1 MEVRI
6 VAQLSSC
13 LDDLEASDERVVV
26 IGVTSRPETIDQGL
40 RRAGRFEREVS
51 LSVPNEEARIQI
63 LKRLT
68 VNMRLQEKFPYEEL
82 VQLTPGFVGADI
94 QTLCKEASIIAVERV
109 IQHYDL
115 DSDSDAV
122 KEKDDSWLS
131 SFYIEVSDFV
141 KASKLVKPSA
151 QREGFSTVPNT
162 TWNDV
167 GALDQVRAELRMSI
181 VEPIRNPQIFK
192 DVGLSAPAGVLLYGP
207 PGCGKTL
214 VARAV
219 SNESKANFISIKG
232 PELLNKYVGESE
244 KAVRSLF
251 KRAKQSAP
259 CVIFFDEL
267 DSLCPK
273 RGSENNTSS
282 ERVVNQLLTE
292 MDGLEERVGV
302 FVIAATNRP
311 DIIDPAMLRPG
322 RLDKLLY
329 VPLPNSDDRLQI
341 LKTCCK
347 KVPLADDVDL
357 VIIANSQL
365 LEGFSGADLSAL
377 TREAQVNALRLKI

>member
-63 LKRLT
+63 FKRLT
-68 VNMRLQEKFPYEEL
+68 VNMRLQENFPYEEL